1 MNNDLQ
7 RRDIMRPRAIIERLE
22 AEGIGGL
29 TEYSLYGLLKRGEIP
44 SRKPGR
50 CYLVSYTAVLDY
62 LRCVDGGD
70 IIPPPPVAAGTI
82 RRVGL

>member
-1 MNNDLQ
+1 MNNDLH
-7 RRDIMRPRAIIERLE
+7 RDIMHPRAVIERLE

-29 TEYSLYGLLKRGEIP
+29 TEYTLYGLLKRGEIP

-50 CYLVSYTAVLDY
+50 CYLVSYKAVLDY
-62 LRCVDGGD
+62 LHCADGGD
-70 IIPPPPVAAGTI
+70 IVTPPPVAAGEC

>member
-7 RRDIMRPRAIIERLE
+7 RDIMRPRAIIERLE

-29 TEYSLYGLLKRGEIP
+29 TEYSLYVLLKRGEIP

-50 CYLVSYTAVLDY
+50 CYLVSYTAVLAY
-62 LRCVDGGD
+62 LRCVGGGD
-70 IIPPPPVAAGTI
+70 IVPPPPVAAGTI
-82 RRVGL
+82 RRLGR

>member
-1 MNNDLQ
+1 MKNDLQ
-7 RRDIMRPRAIIERLE
+7 RDIMRPRAIIERLE

-50 CYLVSYTAVLDY
+50 CYLVSYQAVLDY
-62 LRCVDGGD
+62 LRCADGGD
-70 IIPPPPVAAGTI
+70 IMPPPVAAGEY

>member
-7 RRDIMRPRAIIERLE
+7 RDILRPRAVIERLE

-29 TEYSLYGLLKRGEIP
+29 TEYSLYLLLKRGEIP

-50 CYLVSYTAVLDY
+50 CYLVSYRAVLDY
-62 LRCVDGGD
+62 LRCADGGD
-70 IIPPPPVAAGTI
+70 IIPPPPVAAGEY

>member
-1 MNNDLQ
+1 MNGDLK
-7 RRDIMRPRAIIERLE
+7 RDILRPRAIIQRLE

-50 CYLVSYTAVLDY
+50 CYLVSYQAVLDY
-62 LRCVDGGD
+62 LRCADGGD
-70 IIPPPPVAAGTI
+70 VVPPSPVAAGEY

>member
-1 MNNDLQ
+1 MKIEPQCDM
-7 RRDIMRPRAIIERLE
+7 MRPRAVIERLE
-22 AEGIGGL
+22 AESIGGL

-50 CYLVSYTAVLDY
+50 CYLVSYRAVLDY

-70 IIPPPPVAAGTI
+70 IIPPPQIGI
-82 RRVGL
+82 RRVNA

>member
-7 RRDIMRPRAIIERLE
+7 RDILRPRAVIERLE

-50 CYLVSYTAVLDY
+50 CYLVSYQAVLDY
-62 LRCVDGGD
+62 LHCLDGGD
-70 IIPPPPVAAGTI
+70 ITPPHVAGVGTI
-82 RRVGL
+82 RHLKL

>member
-7 RRDIMRPRAIIERLE
+7 RDILRPRAVIERLE

-50 CYLVSYTAVLDY
+50 CYLVSYRAVLDY
-62 LRCVDGGD
+62 LR
-70 IIPPPPVAAGTI
+70 A
-82 RRVGL
+82 

>member
-1 MNNDLQ
+1 MNNDLH
-7 RRDIMRPRAIIERLE
+7 RDIMRPRAVIERLE

-29 TEYSLYGLLKRGEIP
+29 TEYTLYGLLKRGEIP

-50 CYLVSYTAVLDY
+50 CYLVSYQAVLDY
-62 LRCVDGGD
+62 LRCADGGD

-82 RRVGL
+82 RRLGR

>member
-7 RRDIMRPRAIIERLE
+7 RDIMRPRAIIERLE

-50 CYLVSYTAVLDY
+50 CYLVSYQAVLGY
-62 LRCVDGGD
+62 LRCAGGGD
-70 IIPPPPVAAGTI
+70 IMPPPVAAGESY
-82 RRVGL
+82 RGRF

>member
-7 RRDIMRPRAIIERLE
+7 RDIMRPRAVIERLE

-29 TEYSLYGLLKRGEIP
+29 TEYTLYGLLKRGEIP

-50 CYLVSYTAVLDY
+50 CYLVSYKAVLDY
-62 LRCVDGGD
+62 LHCLDGGD
-70 IIPPPPVAAGTI
+70 ITPPPVAGVGTI
-82 RRVGL
+82 RHLKL

>member
-7 RRDIMRPRAIIERLE
+7 RDIMRPRAVIERLK

-44 SRKPGR
+44 ARKPGGAISS
-50 CYLVSYTAVLDY
+50 V
-62 LRCVDGGD
+62 
-70 IIPPPPVAAGTI
+70 IPPCWIICTVWTVGTLHPHPW
-82 RRVGL
+82 RALALSVT

>member
-1 MNNDLQ
+1 MKHGQQNDM
-7 RRDIMRPRAIIERLE
+7 MRPRKIIERLRV
-22 AEGIGGL
+22 EGIGGL

-50 CYLVSYTAVLDY
+50 CYLVSYRAVLDY

-70 IIPPPPVAAGTI
+70 IIPPPQIGI
-82 RRVGL
+82 RRVNA

>member
-1 MNNDLQ
+1 MNGDLK
-7 RRDIMRPRAIIERLE
+7 RDILRPRAIIQRLE

-50 CYLVSYTAVLDY
+50 CYLVSYQAVLDY
-62 LRCVDGGD
+62 LRCADGGD
-70 IIPPPPVAAGTI
+70 IMPPPVAGGTT
-82 RRVGL
+82 RRLEL